1 MDNSISFDKIDIEA
15 VSKDVAR
22 VIFPII
28 SELEDLDDGIGSID
42 RQEFVA
48 ASMRLYQ
55 VRLMCIQLFC
65 RVFIL
70 SS

>member
-1 MDNSISFDKIDIEA
+1 MDNSISFDKIEIEA

-42 RQEFVA
+42 KQEFVS

-55 VRLMCIQLFC
+55 VRLMCI
-65 RVFIL
+65 
-70 SS
+70 